1 VGWLGAAINPYN
13 NGAFTMDLQN
23 KVALVTGGSSGIG
36 RSGALLLAKHGAKVV
51 VAARREAEGQAVV
64 DQIRQWGGESSFIK
78 TDVSQPAE
86 IEALIQKTVSL
97 YGQLDYA
104 FNNAGTEGAFAPMP
118 QLTEENWDHTID
130 TNLKAVWLCLKY
142 EMEQM
147 IKQGTGGAIVNTSS
161 WLAKGGMLGST
172 IYSASKGGLDGMVR
186 AAALEGA
193 QHGIRVNNVNPGIID
208 TEMFRRFGN
217 PDDPRDVVVQAFTHH
232 IPMKRLGESEEVAE
246 AVVWLCSKAT
256 AYITGQTIA
265 IDGGFAIPGF
275 RY

>member
-1 VGWLGAAINPYN
+1 MN
-13 NGAFTMDLQN
+13 LQN

-36 RSGALLLAKHGAKVV
+36 RSTALLFAKRGAKVV
-51 VAARREAEGQAVV
+51 VAARRESEGQAVV
-64 DQIRQWGGESSFIK
+64 DQIRQLGGEASFVK
-78 TDVSQPAE
+78 TDVLQPVE
-86 IEALIQKTVSL
+86 IETLIHKTVSL

-104 FNNAGTEGAFAPMP
+104 FNNAGTEGAFAPIT
-118 QLTEENWDHTID
+118 QLTEANWDRTID

-147 IKQGTGGAIVNTSS
+147 IRQGTGGAIVNTSS
-161 WLAKGGMLGST
+161 WLAKGGLPGST

-186 AAALEGA
+186 AAALECA

-217 PDDPRDVVVQAFTHH
+217 PDDPNDVVVKTFTQH

-246 AVVWLCSKAT
+246 AVVWLCSDAA

-265 IDGGFAIPGF
+265 VDGGFAIPGF
-275 RY
+275 RSS

>member
-1 VGWLGAAINPYN
+1 MNMQ
-13 NGAFTMDLQN
+13 T
-23 KVALVTGGSSGIG
+23 KVALVTGGSSGMG
-36 RSGALLLAKHGAKVV
+36 RSTALLFAKQGAKVV
-51 VAARREAEGQAVV
+51 VAARRAAEGQAVV
-64 DQIRQWGGESSFIK
+64 DQIRQFGGEASFVK
-78 TDVSQPAE
+78 TDVTQPAE

-104 FNNAGTEGAFAPMP
+104 FNNAGTEGTFAPMP
-118 QLTEENWDHTID
+118 QLTEADWDHTIN

-142 EMEQM
+142 EIEQM
-147 IKQGTGGAIVNTSS
+147 MRQGAGGANDSRRTYAIVNTSS

-186 AAALEGA
+186 AAALECA
-193 QHGIRVNNVNPGIID
+193 QQGIRVNNVNPGIID

-217 PDDPRDVVVQAFTHH
+217 PDDANDVVTKTFTQH
-232 IPMKRLGESEEVAE
+232 IPMRRLGESDEVAE
-246 AVVWLCSKAT
+246 AIVWLCSDA
-256 AYITGQTIA
+256 ASYITGQTIA